1 MAYMSEEE
9 KERMRQN
16 GRSEHEI
23 AYYDAE
29 GQKEYEPLLRD
40 PSTPSELIDRMVDS
54 ITLIPL
60 KILAFKH
67 PNVTSRS
74 QRYMLEKADKK
85 PYYNELL
92 EAFFSNEKDLPKD
105 VWIKF
110 RKNYNTAG
118 RLDLATITLMEEQK
132 DVFTTSKLKVIL
144 NSFADTGLKSTK
156 VAERYLLAIFEHKN
170 FDVSILDGELCRE
183 AYIFHNTDML
193 NALNATKRK
202 EEIFVKLYEITG
214 DADWLPTSVKDI
226 FLF

>member
-1 MAYMSEEE
+1 MTEEE

-40 PSTPSELIDRMVDS
+40 PTMPQDLVNRMIDS
-54 ITLIPL
+54 ITLVPL

-67 PNVTSRS
+67 PNISYRS
-74 QRYMLEKADKK
+74 QVYMLEKADKK
-85 PYYNELL
+85 PYYKDLV
-92 EAFFSNEKDLPKD
+92 AAYFSNPKELEPTEW
-105 VWIKF
+105 VRM
-110 RKNYNTAG
+110 RKNINTAG
-118 RLDLATITLMEEQK
+118 RLDLATIEVMEEQR
-132 DVFTTSKLKVIL
+132 DDISTEKLGVIL
-144 NSFADTGLKSTK
+144 NSFATTGIKSIK

-170 FDVSILDGELCRE
+170 FNVSILDGEFCRQ
-183 AYIFHNTDML
+183 AYIFHNTDVL

-214 DADWLPTSVKDI
+214 DVDWLPQSAKDI